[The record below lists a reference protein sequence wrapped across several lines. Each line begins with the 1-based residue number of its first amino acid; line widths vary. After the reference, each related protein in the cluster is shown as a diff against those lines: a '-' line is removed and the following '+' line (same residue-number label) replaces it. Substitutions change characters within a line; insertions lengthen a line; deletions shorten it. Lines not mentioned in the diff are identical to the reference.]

1 MRKFVLVLVAALFL
15 TVPVKAG
22 WSRAGLFGADVRAM
36 IVDPTDPDRLFLGT
50 SEGEVYVSNDGAK
63 SWVNPRHAIPFPGYI
78 VDNLAIDSKGRLWA
92 ACWGL
97 WGGGVIAVS
106 DDQGVTWKRRDGG
119 LEEFSVR
126 ALVVNPCDADDI
138 VVGGLTG
145 VYRSKVGG
153 AEWTKISEQENVES
167 LAIDPRDANRIYV
180 GTWRQAWRTDDGG
193 ASWIH
198 IAEGMVLDTDVFSIT
213 IDSQDPDNVWVSTC
227 GWVYRSTDRGT
238 TWTRFRDGFNNRRVH
253 DIDLDPTNHSIV
265 YAGSVAGLYRSE
277 NEGKSFHLVTDESMV
292 INAIGLTLARPDR
305 IILGT
310 EGDGVYVSDD
320 RGKSFR
326 RSSDGLYNVR
336 VATIAPDPEK
346 EGHLYAAV
354 IFGNAASGIY
364 QSEDNGQSW
373 SRLSKT
379 KLPEILT
386 LNVQKNTESR
396 FLAGTER
403 GFFWS
408 ADGIDWTPAE
418 PSTTPIRVERIVPYN
433 PIRLFGA
440 TSDGVYTSKDSGK
453 SWYRLGDLKQKTLD
467 LTVGLMGDSK
477 VLYALTATGVMVFD
491 GELWFV
497 VDDSP
502 VKGRT
507 IAVENRGDVETVVV
521 AGINGAK
528 AGHID
533 FNRQW
538 HSVDTPA
545 RGETAVFPMDDSRSR
560 LFLASDGGHNA
571 FVSDGDNRW
580 TELSLPFESR
590 QVMAIAADPFE
601 PQRFFVGT
609 VGEGIFVYQST
620 GLKEH
625 AKKAKDESAA
635 QLLSS
640 GTE

>member
-1 MRKFVLVLVAALFL
+1 MRKVFLVLVIV
-15 TVPVKAG
+15 TVFTAPVKAS

-36 IVDPTDPDRLFLGT
+36 IIDPKNPDRLFLGT
-50 SEGEVYVSNDGAK
+50 SEGELYVSNDGAK
-63 SWVNPRHAIPFPGYI
+63 SWTNPRHAIPFPGYI
-78 VDNLAIDSKGRLWA
+78 VDNLAVDAKGRLWA

-106 DDQGVTWKRRDGG
+106 QDQGVTWTRRDSG

-126 ALVVNPCDADDI
+126 AIAVNPCDGDDL

-145 VYRSKVGG
+145 VYRSRDGG
-153 AEWTKISEQENVES
+153 VAWTKISEQENVES
-167 LAIDPRDANRIYV
+167 LAMDPRESNRIYV

-193 ASWIH
+193 GTWTH

-238 TWTRFRDGFNNRRVH
+238 TWTRFKDGFNNRRVH
-253 DIDLDPTNHSIV
+253 DIDLDPINHSIV

-277 NEGKSFHLVTDESMV
+277 NEGKNFHLVTDESLV
-292 INAIGLTLARPDR
+292 INAIGLTPSRPDR

-336 VATIAPDPEK
+336 VASVATDPDK
-346 EGHLYAAV
+346 EGQVYAAV

-364 QSEDNGQSW
+364 QSENNGETW

-379 KLPEILT
+379 KLPEILS
-386 LNVQKNTESR
+386 LYVQKNAEAH

-418 PSTTPIRVERIVPYN
+418 PSTTPLRVERIVPYN
-433 PIRLFGA
+433 EVRLFGA
-440 TSDGVYTSKDSGK
+440 TSDGVYTSKDSGRN
-453 SWYRLGDLKQKTLD
+453 WYRLGDLNQKTLD
-467 LTVGLMGDSK
+467 LTVGMLGDSK
-477 VLYALTATGVMVFD
+477 VLYALTGTGVMVFD
-491 GELWFV
+491 GERWFPV
-497 VDDSP
+497 EGSP
-502 VKGRT
+502 TKGRT
-507 IAVENRGDVETVVV
+507 LAVEKRGEVETLVV
-521 AGINGAK
+521 AGIHGAQ
-528 AGHID
+528 AGHVD
-533 FNRQW
+533 FGKQW
-538 HSVDTPA
+538 HAVETPA
-545 RGETAVFPMDDSRSR
+545 SGKTAVFPMDGSRSR
-560 LFLASDGGHNA
+560 LFFATDGGRSA
-571 FVSDGDNRW
+571 YVSDGDNRW
-580 TELSLPFESR
+580 SELALPFESR

-609 VGEGIFVYQST
+609 VGEGIFVYQAT
-620 GLKEH
+620 TLKSHPRKTADDE
-625 AKKAKDESAA
+625 KAAH
-635 QLLSS
+635 LLS